1 MSLEAKATRGG
12 ARRGLA
18 ARIGLR
24 RMGWAAMV
32 ASLAL
37 VAAACGSTAT
47 TKAPAKKSPTGVTVP
62 NLSIN
67 SFTLNF
73 SAMTQLKGLQA
84 AGKGLVGAIL
94 PDTTS
99 STRYTEFDAP
109 YLTKAFQ
116 MAGYP
121 SSAFTVTNA
130 QGSDA
135 TELSMAESDITK
147 GAKVLIVDPL
157 DPTVASEIQAYASA
171 HGVALIS
178 YDRATFAG
186 TNTYYVSFN
195 NYRVGQ
201 LIGKG
206 FEACVTA
213 WHVAHPQVWEVDGGE
228 NSDPNAISFA
238 QGYNSVIWG
247 TKKTPLTAP
256 MTNSLGYHL
265 VGDQVTLNWDV
276 ATAGTNFAQ
285 ALTAHPNINAVVVAN
300 DEMNANVVQDLKN
313 KGVKPFTVPT
323 TGQDATLTGMENI
336 LDGYQCG
343 TVYKPIYLEAQAA
356 VALATIL
363 RAGKTPPSALVN
375 STTVDPAN
383 SSITEPASLLTPEW
397 VTPSNMQATVIKDK
411 FIQASQLCSAVGQS
425 VCTKYG
431 IS

>member
-1 MSLEAKATRGG
+1 MALDSKAARGAAFFG
-12 ARRGLA
+12 RRTSWMGLLA
-18 ARIGLR
+18 AVGLI
-24 RMGWAAMV
+24 
-32 ASLAL
+32 
-37 VAAACGSTAT
+37 AAACGSTTT
-47 TKAPAKKSPTGVTVP
+47 TKTPAKSPSSVTVP
-62 NLSIN
+62 NISVS
-67 SFTLNF
+67 SFNLNF
-73 SAMTQLKGLQA
+73 TTMAELKGLEA

-94 PDTTS
+94 PDTVS

-109 YLTKAFQ
+109 YLAEAFQ
-116 MAGYP
+116 KAGYP
-121 SSAFTVTNA
+121 ASDYSITNA

-135 TELSMAESDITK
+135 TELSMAESDITR
-147 GAKVLIVDPL
+147 GAKVLIMDPL
-157 DPTVASEIQAYASA
+157 DSTVGGEIQAYAAS

-186 TNTYYVSFN
+186 TNTYYDSFN
-195 NYRVGQ
+195 NFNVGQ

-213 WHVAHPQVWEVDGGE
+213 WGVKSPQVWEVDGGE

-247 TKKTPLTAP
+247 TKTTPLTP
-256 MTNSLGYHL
+256 PRTNSLGYNL
-265 VGDQVTLNWDV
+265 VGDQITLNWDV

-300 DEMNANVVQDLKN
+300 DEMNADVVQDLKN

-323 TGQDATLTGMENI
+323 TGQDATLTGAENI

-343 TVYKPIYLEAQAA
+343 TVYKPIYLEAQDA
-356 VALATIL
+356 VAMATIL
-363 RAGKTPPSALVN
+363 RAGKAIPSSLVN
-375 STTVDPAN
+375 ATTVDPAN

-397 VTPSNMQATVIKDK
+397 VTPSNMEATLIKDK
-411 FIQASQLCSAVGQS
+411 FIPAASLCSAVGQA

>member
-1 MSLEAKATRGG
+1 MSLEAEATGG
-12 ARRGLA
+12 GTHLGVRSRRGLK
-18 ARIGLR
+18 RT
-24 RMGWAAMV
+24 GWAALV
-32 ASLAL
+32 AGLAL
-37 VAAACGSTAT
+37 LTAACGAT
-47 TKAPAKKSPTGVTVP
+47 TTTTTPHKKTSVTVP
-62 NLSIN
+62 NIGIN

-73 SAMTQLKGLQA
+73 SAMSQLKGLQA

-109 YLTKAFQ
+109 YLTQAFKA
-116 MAGYP
+116 AGY
-121 SSAFTVTNA
+121 SSSQFTVTNA

-135 TELSMAESDITK
+135 TELSMAESDITH

-157 DPTVASEIQAYASA
+157 DPTVAGEIQAYASS

-195 NYRVGQ
+195 NFRVGQ
-201 LIGKG
+201 LIGQG

-247 TKKTPLTAP
+247 TKKTPLTPP
-256 MTNSLGYHL
+256 MTNSLGYKL

-313 KGVKPFTVPT
+313 HGVKPFTVPT

-336 LDGYQCG
+336 LEGYQCG
-343 TVYKPIYLEAQAA
+343 TVYKPIYLEAQDA

-363 RAGKTPPSALVN
+363 RAGKTPPAALVN
-375 STTVDPAN
+375 ATTVDPAN

-397 VTPSNMQATVIKDK
+397 VTPTNMEATVIKDK
-411 FIQASQLCSAVGQS
+411 FIPAAQLCSAVGQS
-425 VCTKYG
+425 VCSKYG

>member
-1 MSLEAKATRGG
+1 MAVGGGTARGSTKASD
-12 ARRGLA
+12 RRFY
-18 ARIGLR
+18 RVKR
-24 RMGWAAMV
+24 TGWAGLIAAV
-32 ASLAL
+32 AL
-37 VAAACGSTAT
+37 VAAACGSTA
-47 TKAPAKKSPTGVTVP
+47 STGKTSSSGVKVP
-62 NLSIN
+62 NITVK
-67 SFTLNF
+67 SFNLNF
-73 SAMTQLKGLQA
+73 STMSELKGLEK

-99 STRYTEFDAP
+99 STRYVEFDAP
-109 YLTKAFQ
+109 YLKEAFQ
-116 MAGYP
+116 KAGYP
-121 SSAFTVTNA
+121 ASDFNITNA

-135 TELSMAESDITK
+135 TELSMAESDITR
-147 GAKVLIVDPL
+147 GAKVLIMDPL
-157 DPTVASEIQAYASA
+157 DGTVASEIQAYASS

-195 NYRVGQ
+195 NFKVGQ
-201 LIGKG
+201 LIGQG
-206 FEACVTA
+206 FEACVTK
-213 WHVAHPQVWEVDGGE
+213 WGVKSPQVWEVDGGE

-247 TKKTPLTAP
+247 TKTTPLTP
-256 MTNSLGYHL
+256 PKTNSLGYNL
-265 VGDQVTLNWDV
+265 VGDQITLNWDV

-313 KGVKPFTVPT
+313 KGVKPFTIPT
-323 TGQDATLTGMENI
+323 TGQDATLVGAENI

-343 TVYKPIYLEAQAA
+343 TVYKPIYLEAQDA

-363 RAGKTPPSALVN
+363 RAGKTPPAALVN
-375 STTVDPAN
+375 STTVDPAS

-397 VTPSNMQATVIKDK
+397 VTPSNMESTLIKDQ
-411 FIQASQLCSAVGQS
+411 FIPASQLCSAVGQS

>member
-1 MSLEAKATRGG
+1 MVVEGKVAKRRSGIAGG
-12 ARRGLA
+12 ARL
-18 ARIGLR
+18 GLR
-24 RMGWAAMV
+24 RTGWVGLFGA
-32 ASLAL
+32 LAL
-37 VAAACGSTAT
+37 VAAACGST
-47 TKAPAKKSPTGVTVP
+47 SPSKTSSGSTTVP
-62 NLSIN
+62 NVTVS

-73 SAMTQLKGLQA
+73 SAMAKFKGLEA
-84 AGKGLVGAIL
+84 AGKGLVGVIL
-94 PDTTS
+94 PDTVS

-109 YLTKAFQ
+109 YLQKAFQ

-121 SSAFTVTNA
+121 ASDFSIQNA

-135 TELSMAESDITK
+135 TELSMAEADITR
-147 GAKVLIVDPL
+147 GAKVLVMDPL
-157 DPTVASEIQAYASA
+157 DGTVGGEIQAYAAS
-171 HGVALIS
+171 HGVALVS

-186 TNTYYVSFN
+186 TKTYYVSFN
-195 NYRVGQ
+195 NFKVGQ
-201 LIGKG
+201 LIGHG
-206 FEACVTA
+206 LEACISAWGVTK
-213 WHVAHPQVWEVDGGE
+213 PQVWEVDGGE

-247 TKKTPLTAP
+247 TKTTPLTP
-256 MTNSLGYHL
+256 PKTNSLGYNL

-300 DEMNANVVQDLKN
+300 DEMNANVVLDLKA
-313 KGVKPFTVPT
+313 KGVQPKTIPT

-336 LDGYQCG
+336 LGGYQCG
-343 TVYKPIYLEAQAA
+343 TVYKPIYLEAQDA

-363 RAGKTPPSALVN
+363 RAGKTPPASLVN
-375 STTVDPAN
+375 STTVDPAS

-397 VTPSNMQATVIKDK
+397 VTPTNMEATVIKDG

-425 VCTKYG
+425 VCTQYG

>member
-1 MSLEAKATRGG
+1 MDVDRKGMLDSAPRWSVAG
-12 ARRGLA
+12 
-18 ARIGLR
+18 R
-24 RMGWAAMV
+24 RMKRSGWAGLV
-32 ASLAL
+32 AGVAL
-37 VAAACGSTAT
+37 VVAACGSTST
-47 TKAPAKKSPTGVTVP
+47 TPTTPKSVTVP
-62 NLSIN
+62 NVGIS

-73 SAMTQLKGLQA
+73 SAMSQFKKLTA

-109 YLTKAFQ
+109 YLIKAFEA
-116 MAGYP
+116 AGYSP
-121 SSAFTVTNA
+121 SQFTVTNA

-135 TELSMAESDITK
+135 TELSMAESDITR
-147 GAKVLIVDPL
+147 GAKVLIMDPL
-157 DPTVASEIQAYASA
+157 DGTVASEIQAYASS

-195 NYRVGQ
+195 NFKVGQ
-201 LIGKG
+201 LIGTG
-206 FEACVTA
+206 FEACVSSYGI
-213 WHVAHPQVWEVDGGE
+213 AHPMVWEVDGGE

-247 TKKTPLTAP
+247 TKTTPLTPP
-256 MTNSLGYHL
+256 MTNSKGYTL

-300 DEMNANVVQDLKN
+300 DEMNAEVVQDLKN
-313 KGVKPFTVPT
+313 KGVAPHTVPT
-323 TGQDATLTGMENI
+323 TGQDATLTGAENI
-336 LDGYQCG
+336 LEGYQCG
-343 TVYKPIYLEAQAA
+343 TVYKPIYLEAQDA

-363 RAGKTPPSALVN
+363 RAGKTPPSGLVN
-375 STTVDPAN
+375 GTTVDPAN

-397 VTPSNMQATVIKDK
+397 VTASNMEQTLIKDQ
-411 FIQASQLCSAVGQS
+411 FISAASLCSAVGQS
-425 VCTKYG
+425 VCTQYG
-431 IS
+431 IH

>member
-1 MSLEAKATRGG
+1 MALESKAARGAAFFG
-12 ARRGLA
+12 RRTSWMGLLA
-18 ARIGLR
+18 AVGLI
-24 RMGWAAMV
+24 
-32 ASLAL
+32 
-37 VAAACGSTAT
+37 AAACGSTT
-47 TKAPAKKSPTGVTVP
+47 TTTTPAKSPSSVTVP
-62 NLSIN
+62 NISVS
-67 SFTLNF
+67 SFNLNF
-73 SAMTQLKGLQA
+73 STMTQLKGLEA
-84 AGKGLVGAIL
+84 AGKGLVGVIL

-109 YLTKAFQ
+109 YLAKAFQ

-121 SSAFTVTNA
+121 ASAYSITNA

-135 TELSMAESDITK
+135 TELSMAESDITR
-147 GAKVLIVDPL
+147 GAKVLVVDPL
-157 DPTVASEIQAYASA
+157 DSTVGAEIQAYAAS

-186 TNTYYVSFN
+186 TNTYYDSFN
-195 NYRVGQ
+195 NFKVGQ
-201 LIGKG
+201 LIGQG
-206 FEACVTA
+206 FESCVTA
-213 WHVAHPQVWEVDGGE
+213 WGVKSPQVWEVDGGE

-247 TKKTPLTAP
+247 TKTTPLTAP

-265 VGDQVTLNWDV
+265 VGDQITLNWDV

-313 KGVKPFTVPT
+313 RGVKPFTIPT

-343 TVYKPIYLEAQAA
+343 TVYKPIYLEAQDA
-356 VALATIL
+356 VAMATIL
-363 RAGKTPPSALVN
+363 RAGKAIPSSLVN
-375 STTVDPAN
+375 ATTVDPAN
-383 SSITEPASLLTPEW
+383 SAITEPASLLTPEW
-397 VTPSNMQATVIKDK
+397 VTPTTIESTVIKDN
-411 FIQASQLCSAVGQS
+411 FIPAAALCSAVGQS